1 MSTSTPSI
9 AENFSL
15 REARSAI
22 QQYMAPNPV
31 IYWTDFLLTILVGHI
46 CFGVARTLT
55 AELYMLSWAPPGGWR
70 SPVSPLLP
78 TSQVLRI
85 WIHAGTSV
93 GACLLFYRA
102 SMFIHE
108 LVHLRR
114 RTFNYFRFA
123 WNALCGIPFLMPS
136 FVYYTHVDH
145 HRREHYGTQTDGEY
159 LPLSHVRPAMIL
171 LWTLH
176 PFLLPPLT
184 VFRFLILGPI
194 GWFIPPLRKIAHE
207 RFSSLIIDPTYI
219 RPMPSKARLRAI
231 RLQEFL
237 CLLWC
242 CFLPIFAIRTFGG
255 LLPFLVQAYFTG
267 VALLFI
273 NGLRTLGAH
282 RWLNTGERMTFVE
295 QLLDSVNYPKHG
307 WITGL
312 WGPVGTRYH
321 ALHHLFPTMPYHNFP
336 AAHRALMK
344 HLPENSPYRKT
355 SAQSLTGSL
364 LKLYRRAAENWRRRH
379 DTPITETGSRI

>member
-1 MSTSTPSI
+1 MTSPKSSI

-31 IYWTDFLLTILVGHI
+31 IYWMDFLLTILAGHI

-55 AELYMLSWAPPGGWR
+55 AELYLSAWAPPGGWR
-70 SPVSPLLP
+70 SPVSPHLP
-78 TSQVLRI
+78 TAIEVRT
-85 WIHAGTSV
+85 WIHAACSI

-114 RTFNYFRFA
+114 NTFNGFRFA

-136 FVYYTHVDH
+136 FFYYTHVDH

-159 LPLSHVRPAMIL
+159 LPLSHFRPTIIL

-176 PFLLPPLT
+176 PFVVPPLT
-184 VFRFLILGPI
+184 VFRFLILGPLA
-194 GWFIPPLRKIAHE
+194 WFIPPLRRLAHK
-207 RFSSLIIDPTYI
+207 RFSSLVIDPTYI
-219 RPMPSKARLRAI
+219 RPPPSKGRLRSI
-231 RLQEFL
+231 YLQEFL
-237 CLLWC
+237 CFLWC
-242 CFLPIFAIRTFGG
+242 CFLPVFAIRTFGG
-255 LLPFLVQAYFTG
+255 LLPFLLQAYFTG
-267 VALLFI
+267 VVLLFI

-282 RWLNTGERMTFVE
+282 RWLNTGQRMTFVE
-295 QLLDSVNYPKHG
+295 QLLDSVNYPNQR

-312 WGPVGTRYH
+312 WGPVGSRYH
-321 ALHHLFPTMPYHNFP
+321 ALHHLFPTMPYHNLS

-344 HLPENSPYRKT
+344 HLPEDSPYRQT
-355 SAQSLTGSL
+355 SAGSLTGSL
-364 LKLYRRAAENWRRRH
+364 LQLYRRAAANWRQAA
-379 DTPITETGSRI
+379 TGASAGTENSL